1 MYALLEN
8 VSYIKS
14 NYIYTYIST
23 NIHTLPIFQIFQKC
37 SYS

>member
-14 NYIYTYIST
+14 NYNYIYTYIST
-23 NIHTLPIFQIFQKC
+23 NLHTLLKF
-37 SYS
+37 